1 MNIFRE
7 SIPRTIILTVCA
19 GIMPQL
25 FFKNGFLLSYFLT
38 MGLESSDVLIILSL
52 PSLFMLFLSVP
63 FAYFA
68 DRHGIKRIGVLG
80 IFLTVSGFLLLIL
93 AAFFNSPAA
102 SHFILSGII
111 LFSIGVSSLL
121 SGWFGLLSPLVPEA
135 ERGKFFGT
143 LRVTWQVY
151 AIGCSYAITR
161 ILEQNT
167 TLTTYQFLLLFFT
180 ILLICQVFLY
190 LKIPEVEKNRTR
202 GESMRNILA
211 KVPDIQGYMPF
222 CAYCFLLMLAT
233 GSWPV
238 TLGLLE
244 KNVLSFSDDAIVH
257 MGTMLFLGSILGFYA
272 GGRLVDRFGTKI
284 VFLVVHFSYFVF
296 LFLVILRG
304 LVSFPMTTYFS
315 ILTFCLG
322 LVQAASSIALTSEMM
337 ALTPP
342 SNRSVITSICISLQA
357 GGAAISGLISG
368 KIIEYGVLSK
378 TWTFKSLTLSCYDSL
393 ILFYAVMVFVF
404 IVTLGLI
411 PSVVRTRK
419 AQWLPHSPKTI

>member
-342 SNRSVITSICISLQA
+342 SNRSVITSIC
-357 GGAAISGLISG
+357 
-368 KIIEYGVLSK
+368 
-378 TWTFKSLTLSCYDSL
+378 
-393 ILFYAVMVFVF
+393 
-404 IVTLGLI
+404 
-411 PSVVRTRK
+411 
-419 AQWLPHSPKTI
+419 